1 MIEIEISVMN
11 LLYLFDF
18 GLTVFIEVLIVIE
31 KVLNFAQLL
40 LYYLILYFVYLLMN
54 VRLFQRVVKFYS
66 ELLFKEGEILL
77 YRVIDGV
84 E

>member
-1 MIEIEISVMN
+1 MN